1 MKFNCFPKKQDMFL
15 VYSNYKVF
23 KSKLFADLILQ
34 SSPKNSFFYRILKS
48 RLGFY
53 ISSIFSYSFSTP
65 NTNQNYVGIIKMD
78 RYILFELDQNNIP
91 IHVWRKSADQSWIK
105 EKFIGF
111 QLLSD
116 YSLAEFNNQSFLI
129 EKAFRLKWQQLN
141 QENLSHGDFTHFNIL
156 VDTDYNIHFIDDKA
170 HQNSKLFDFF
180 YFYSYLEQCINRC
193 KSISDSDKLSI
204 LKFLEDIIF
213 KVCNYSS
220 DIDFFNDCNAI
231 ILPEKWGLI
240 DIDKKKYLRIFIQRI
255 SERFNNNT
263 L

>member
-53 ISSIFSYSFSTP
+53 ISSIFSYSFNTP
-65 NTNQNYVGIIKMD
+65 NSNLNYVGIIKMD
-78 RYILFELDQNNIP
+78 RYILFELDDDNIP
-91 IHVWRKSADQSWIK
+91 IHVWRKSVDQSWIK
-105 EKFIGF
+105 EQFIGF
-111 QLLSD
+111 QLLSE
-116 YSLAEFNNQSFLI
+116 YSLAEFHNQFSLV
-129 EKAFRLKWQQLN
+129 EKAFRLRWQQLK
-141 QENLSHGDFTHFNIL
+141 QKNLSHGDFTHFNIL
-156 VDTDYNIHFIDDKA
+156 VDNEQNIHFIDYKA

-180 YFYSYLEQCINRC
+180 YFYSYLGQCFDRC
-193 KSISDSDKLSI
+193 KSISDSDKLSM
-204 LKFLEDIIF
+204 LKYLEDIIL

-220 DIDFFNDCNAI
+220 DIDFINDCNAI
-231 ILPEKWGLI
+231 ILPEKCGLI
-240 DIDKKKYLRIFIQRI
+240 DVDKKKYLRIFTQQI
-255 SERFNNNT
+255 SERFNNT